1 MATTEKGIYYPND
14 GTQPADVLG
23 DMKKMAESIDEAI
36 NDNTYDDTEIKEDIS
51 KIKEEQKKQNKNIEK
66 NVTNITAL
74 QEEK

>member
-36 NDNTYDDTEIKEDIS
+36 NDNTYDDTEIKEDNSLLGKPENKDFS
-51 KIKEEQKKQNKNIEK
+51 KKP
-66 NVTNITAL
+66 
-74 QEEK
+74 